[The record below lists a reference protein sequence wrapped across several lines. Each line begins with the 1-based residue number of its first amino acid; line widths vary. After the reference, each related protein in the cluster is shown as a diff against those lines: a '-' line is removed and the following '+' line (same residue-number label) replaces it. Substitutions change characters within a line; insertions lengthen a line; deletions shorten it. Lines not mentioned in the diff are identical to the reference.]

1 MDYQSIALTI
11 YPGRPKPEVTIVLS
25 LMLPSRGCGVTAEH
39 SGQATKHAFGLPLL
53 DTFNP
58 PG

>member
-1 MDYQSIALTI
+1 
-11 YPGRPKPEVTIVLS
+11 
-25 LMLPSRGCGVTAEH
+25 MLPSRGYGVTVEH